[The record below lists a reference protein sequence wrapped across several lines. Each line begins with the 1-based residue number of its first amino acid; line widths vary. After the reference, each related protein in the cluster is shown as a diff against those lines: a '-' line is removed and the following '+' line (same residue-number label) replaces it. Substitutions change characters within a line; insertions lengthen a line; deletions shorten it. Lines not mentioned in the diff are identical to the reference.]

1 VSKLL
6 EHDEW
11 KGTLIPAPDTY
22 GYIVETFKNA
32 DGEPK
37 VIPPGNLRQNLHQGD
52 IVSSTLDFENHVF
65 MCLDS
70 FQCTTILISVQVFY
84 CDLDRMQRRIT
95 QHNTY
100 LWVNDADR
108 LDPPLPDSEYQ
119 KCKAGVSSGEMLSI
133 TNGYTVVP
141 SKNEFSVIQLCPGK
155 RLFQICMFF

>member
-1 VSKLL
+1 MSKPLD
-6 EHDEW
+6 HDAW
-11 KGTLIPAPDTY
+11 KGTLITALDTY

-37 VIPPGNLRQNLHQGD
+37 VIPPGNLRPNLHQGG
-52 IVSSTLDFENHVF
+52 IVSSILDFEKHVF

-70 FQCTTILISVQVFY
+70 FQYTTILISVQVFY

-108 LDPPLPDSEYQ
+108 LDPPLPDFEYQ
-119 KCKAGVSSGEMLSI
+119 KCKAGVSRGDILSI

-141 SKNEFSVIQLCPGK
+141 SKNKFSVIQLC
-155 RLFQICMFF
+155 RISRSCMFFEC